1 MGLWMVLILANLL
14 SFALFGIDKNKAKKG
29 SWRISERTLIAS
41 AILFGSFGTWIGMK
55 VFHHKTRKP
64 LFAWGVPLLCILQL
78 ALILYACI

>member
-1 MGLWMVLILANLL
+1 MWMVLILANLL

-29 SWRISERTLIAS
+29 SWRISERALIAS
-41 AILFGSFGTWIGMK
+41 AILFGSFGVWIGMK

-78 ALILYACI
+78 